1 MSTPPTTSDS
11 SFLEIGVVTRPHG
24 LSGLLRVMV
33 FADNPRVLDAV
44 AHVRLGWPDGRQED
58 RTVLRLTPAT
68 KGQVLLMLEGCTGRD
83 AAEALRGAR
92 LLVPRSELPPL
103 DPTEF
108 YLADAI
114 GCTVS
119 LIDGMRV
126 GEVVAIGHN
135 GAQPLFVVGDGQ
147 RRFAV
152 PAVDDFIVEFA
163 EGTLVLNLPDGLLDA
178 VGERERPAP

>member
-1 MSTPPTTSDS
+1 
-11 SFLEIGVVTRPHG
+11 
-24 LSGLLRVMV
+24 
-33 FADNPRVLDAV
+33 
-44 AHVRLGWPDGRQED
+44 
-58 RTVLRLTPAT
+58 
-68 KGQVLLMLEGCTGRD
+68 
-83 AAEALRGAR
+83 
-92 LLVPRSELPPL
+92 VPRSELPPL

-108 YLADAI
+108 YLAEAI